1 MAPHTHS
8 AIAPHTVAHLSLL
21 PPLRYKTAQ
30 GNDYF
35 FDPETEMVHY
45 LSDDG
50 KANYAIDALNNR
62 TFTYDTLREL
72 RHLIMEAD
80 AGRLREQDLQ
90 EGAAAAAA
98 AAAAGGGGGG
108 GGGGGAGATSS
119 THGGERGASGLVDQ
133 RV

>member
-1 MAPHTHS
+1 
-8 AIAPHTVAHLSLL
+8 
-21 PPLRYKTAQ
+21 
-30 GNDYF
+30 
-35 FDPETEMVHY
+35 MVHY

-98 AAAAGGGGGG
+98 AGGGGGAAA
-108 GGGGGAGATSS
+108 AGATSS

>member
-1 MAPHTHS
+1 
-8 AIAPHTVAHLSLL
+8 
-21 PPLRYKTAQ
+21 
-30 GNDYF
+30 
-35 FDPETEMVHY
+35 MVHY

-98 AAAAGGGGGG
+98 AAAAAGGGGGG

>member
-1 MAPHTHS
+1 
-8 AIAPHTVAHLSLL
+8 
-21 PPLRYKTAQ
+21 
-30 GNDYF
+30 
-35 FDPETEMVHY
+35 MVHY

-98 AAAAGGGGGG
+98 AAA
-108 GGGGGAGATSS
+108 GGGGGAAAGAGATTS
-119 THGGERGASGLVDQ
+119 THGVERGASGLVDQ

>member
-1 MAPHTHS
+1 
-8 AIAPHTVAHLSLL
+8 
-21 PPLRYKTAQ
+21 
-30 GNDYF
+30 
-35 FDPETEMVHY
+35 MVHY

-98 AAAAGGGGGG
+98 AAAAGGGVAA
-108 GGGGGAGATSS
+108 AGATSS
-119 THGGERGASGLVDQ
+119 THGVERGASGLVDQ

>member
-1 MAPHTHS
+1 
-8 AIAPHTVAHLSLL
+8 
-21 PPLRYKTAQ
+21 
-30 GNDYF
+30 
-35 FDPETEMVHY
+35 MVHY

-98 AAAAGGGGGG
+98 AAAGGGGGG
-108 GGGGGAGATSS
+108 AAAGATSS

>member
-1 MAPHTHS
+1 
-8 AIAPHTVAHLSLL
+8 
-21 PPLRYKTAQ
+21 
-30 GNDYF
+30 
-35 FDPETEMVHY
+35 MVHY

-90 EGAAAAAA
+90 EGAAAAA
-98 AAAAGGGGGG
+98 GGGGRRRRRSSSSR
-108 GGGGGAGATSS
+108 ATS
-119 THGGERGASGLVDQ
+119 
-133 RV
+133 